1 MNFQPKISVGVP
13 VYNAEKYIK
22 ESITSIIAQD
32 YPGDIEIIIAY
43 DKGSSDKTLDILN
56 NLKKT
61 MPTHRELI
69 IIPHEHTTPF
79 RARMLI
85 LENFSGDY
93 IHLFDY
99 DNIMPSNRISKVVE
113 YIRNTRAEFLFSN
126 AKIIDSKGVD
136 TGRFLVDIKDPYN
149 IHLLIRGNFVD
160 INTMVISRSC
170 VNNIMRHLIKLQH
183 RFFDWIFEDWLI
195 ALLAMKHCKTYY
207 MLDTYVLYRI
217 HETNITAGRADIYKS
232 LFNLERDYKTLVA
245 FYFLEYKNINNIEK
259 KELSKAVMIRSNL
272 LNRELVNHIG
282 SWELKI
288 YFNLIRLIRKI
299 LLKL

>member
-1 MNFQPKISVGVP
+1 MIFQPKISVGIP

-22 ESITSIIAQD
+22 EAITSIITQD
-32 YPGDIEIIIAY
+32 YQGDIEIIIAY

-61 MPTHRELI
+61 LPTHRELMI
-69 IIPHEHTTPF
+69 ISHEHTTPF

-85 LENFSGDY
+85 FKNFSGDY

-126 AKIIDSKGVD
+126 AKIIDSEGGD
-136 TGRFLVDIKDPYN
+136 TGRFLVDIKDPYS
-149 IHLLIRGNFVD
+149 ILRLIRGNFVD
-160 INTMVISRSC
+160 ASTMVISRSC
-170 VNNIMRHLIKLQH
+170 VNNLMRSLIKLQH

-207 MLDTYVLYRI
+207 MNDTYILYRI
-217 HETNITAGRADIYKS
+217 HETNITAGRSDIYKS
-232 LFNLERDYKTLVA
+232 LFNLERGYKTLVA
-245 FYFLEYKNINNIEK
+245 FYFLEYKNLNNIEK
-259 KELSKAVMIRSNL
+259 KELSRAFMSHSNL
-272 LNRELVNHIG
+272 LNREVVNNIG
-282 SWELKI
+282 SWDMKI
-288 YFNLIRLIRKI
+288 YYNLIRLIRKI